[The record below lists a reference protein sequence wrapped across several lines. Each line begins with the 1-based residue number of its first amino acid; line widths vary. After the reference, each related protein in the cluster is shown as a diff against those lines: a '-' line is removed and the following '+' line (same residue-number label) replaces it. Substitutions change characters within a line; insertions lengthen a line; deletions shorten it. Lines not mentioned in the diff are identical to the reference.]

1 MFVIVA
7 TALHVSSII
16 INDSMAFQT
25 ITKKILANNYVEF
38 QRMCDEQKKAMNR
51 TNIAMALAMNLSSKE
66 DFVEYRWKEVLHN
79 KAIAVQHI
87 ADRAEIEGKT
97 INNFAA
103 SFSWTIQAS
112 RTNSLH
118 RCSSV
123 HVSRVPFLSKQFWL
137 TFKLFKASEPI
148 FLPVGLDRFP
158 LSQSAG
164 LPEGRST
171 PSPARRTSDQTW

>member
-97 INNFAA
+97 INKFRRQLFMDNT
-103 SFSWTIQAS
+103 SFENELPPSLFQCPCFSCPVSVQTILA
-112 RTNSLH
+112 N
-118 RCSSV
+118 
-123 HVSRVPFLSKQFWL
+123 
-137 TFKLFKASEPI
+137 I
-148 FLPVGLDRFP
+148 
-158 LSQSAG
+158 
-164 LPEGRST
+164 
-171 PSPARRTSDQTW
+171 QTL